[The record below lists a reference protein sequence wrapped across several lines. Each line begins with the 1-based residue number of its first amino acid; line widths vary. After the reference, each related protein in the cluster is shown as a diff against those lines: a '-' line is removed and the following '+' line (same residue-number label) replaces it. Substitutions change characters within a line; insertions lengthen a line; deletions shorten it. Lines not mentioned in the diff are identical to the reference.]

1 MIVLAAAACGSDDRS
16 SGTDA
21 PTDTE
26 SPAETDAP
34 AETDSSAE
42 TSAEAGDGA
51 DLTADQQAAVDQFM
65 GQEDAEAVFDRDCV
79 EDKASELS
87 EEDAQAI
94 ADAGPD
100 GSPELSEAGAA
111 LTVSLAACIDNDAL
125 VEEFISGMQ
134 ESGEEFDEQ
143 CVRDGLEGFDMAE
156 IAVAGS
162 EGEMPDGLLS
172 SLIDCF
178 EIDLGS

>member
-1 MIVLAAAACGSDDRS
+1 MRRTRLILVPMIVLAAAACGSDDRS

-21 PTDTE
+21 PTDTD
-26 SPAETDAP
+26 SGAET
-34 AETDSSAE
+34 
-42 TSAEAGDGA
+42 GDGA
-51 DLTADQQAAVDQFM
+51 DLTADQQAAADQFM
-65 GQEDAEAVFDRDCV
+65 GQEDAEDVFDRACV
-79 EDKASELS
+79 EEKAADLS
-87 EEDAQAI
+87 DEDAQAI

-100 GSPELSEAGAA
+100 GSPELSEAGEA
-111 LTVSLAACIDNDAL
+111 LTLDLVTCIDEEAL

-156 IAVAGS
+156 IARAGS
-162 EGEMPDGLLS
+162 QGEIPDGLFS

-178 EIDLGS
+178 EFDLGS